1 MQTGGVNGLVIEH
14 AQHMRLKGIA
24 LLAKIAFPRTLDIK
38 TCYAGLRKASELLG
52 IEIEMGGI
60 EKEAKKFDEGF
71 EEYLKEI
78 QDKKRVKRKT

>member
-52 IEIEMGGI
+52 IELVHYGLSFYTIYRARI
-60 EKEAKKFDEGF
+60 HTCKA
-71 EEYLKEI
+71 I
-78 QDKKRVKRKT
+78 